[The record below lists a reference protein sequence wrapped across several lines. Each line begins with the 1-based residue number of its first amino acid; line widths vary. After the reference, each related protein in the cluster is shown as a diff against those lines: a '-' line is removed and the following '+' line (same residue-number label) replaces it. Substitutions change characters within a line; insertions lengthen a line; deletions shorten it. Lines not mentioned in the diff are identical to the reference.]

1 MAFALVN
8 SDKKINNLDFES
20 DESYDSDSGKLPK
33 GNGRTSNYESYI
45 GYPIPQSLQ
54 TLSQSELAKISMKF
68 LESYAATYDYKEL
81 VDSYT
86 SLGTRLSTPQRAIK
100 RLSTFYTAQAPHA
113 LIPLFY
119 RLGLEAKKENTT
131 INLKSLPDDVP
142 IPSPLSWDRSMS
154 SDCMFG
160 SPTRSSIGNFPT
172 TRSNI
177 LNSYYKLGGSLPIES
192 QTGSS
197 FHPNGLSSQRLDV
210 ALGQSMETQ
219 KAQTDPWSHEKNIYE
234 IRLSDVDSLTSDDL
248 KRAVDSDK
256 HSSKSNEVHQKMRSN
271 SVDFAFSEANEAARI
286 EMSIAITP
294 KAIKEY
300 LIPEEKEEKGNRLES
315 ILSIMKNHLRC
326 GRPSK
331 IISHSMFQKNFK
343 RSEEQQRRLA
353 RVLWKPSMTSETKR
367 LAAKQDDLNPSFRT
381 LTSSIK

>member
-160 SPTRSSIGNFPT
+160 SPTRSSIGNFLT
-172 TRSNI
+172 TSSNI
-177 LNSYYKLGGSLPIES
+177 LSSPYKLGKSLPIGS

-197 FHPNGLSSQRLDV
+197 FYPNGLSQWLDG
-210 ALGQSMETQ
+210 ALEQSMENQ
-219 KAQTDPWSHEKNIYE
+219 KSQTEPWSYEENIYE
-234 IRLSDVDSLTSDDL
+234 IRLNDVDTLSSDDL
-248 KRAVDSDK
+248 MRAVDSDK
-256 HSSKSNEVHQKMRSN
+256 HSSISNEVYQKMRSN
-271 SVDFAFSEANEAARI
+271 SADFAFSEANEAARI